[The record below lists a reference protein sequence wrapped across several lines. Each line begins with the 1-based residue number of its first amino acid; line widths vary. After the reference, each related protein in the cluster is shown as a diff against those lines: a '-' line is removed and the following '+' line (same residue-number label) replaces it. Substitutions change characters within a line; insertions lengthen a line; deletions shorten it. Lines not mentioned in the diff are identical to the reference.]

1 MTQRENTFITA
12 SGPGWLRGCC
22 SLPLNGDGLVSIKFL
37 AIEPYKWKLEICSNR
52 FEDWKPTELK
62 PNICRPYQYFDLV
75 VDLKIVL
82 PWLPEAFVLF
92 FKPGIVHGC
101 EV

>member
-22 SLPLNGDGLVSIKFL
+22 SLPLNGDGLVFIKFL
-37 AIEPYKWKLEICSNR
+37 AIEPYKWKLETCSNR

-75 VDLKIVL
+75 VDLIIVL

-92 FKPGIVHGC
+92 FEPGIVHGC